1 MPAITRAI
9 VIFSAAAVTALAL
22 AAPVF
27 LLGQVAAQW
36 SVAVS
41 VLAEPV
47 TWRFLRYSVQLGL
60 AVGATTMLIGLA
72 AAWLTVRLDLPRPLR
87 TGLTVLLCAPLIMPS
102 YVAAF
107 GLIVATGS
115 RGILGPV
122 LPDGFILRDMP
133 FLASWIV
140 LSSCTYPYAFLAAR
154 AALLRQCGSLED
166 AAVGLGAS
174 RGGAFLRVTVP
185 RIMPSLAWGG
195 LLAGLY
201 CLADFGAV
209 SMIGY
214 ESMTWAIYNR
224 YTSALAVDEARVLA
238 ILLAI
243 VAIAVILLMRLL
255 RPVPAATSSAT
266 LQPQTPVAR
275 HPLALAPLALVAAAV
290 VFGAGLPI
298 ASSVQLT
305 FAHSAEGL
313 VWARTF
319 AEAMSTLLLAVLA
332 AGLVVLLTFPLTSL
346 EFGRDRMAA
355 RWFAPMT
362 MIGFALPGLV
372 VAVAAVGIALLIDQ
386 GLDWVFGLEPGR
398 HLYQSSALLLFAYA
412 AMFLPEA
419 VGPMQAASN
428 QVQPEQVDAARQLDG
443 RSGPLWRRV
452 LLPQLT
458 PGIVAGAALV
468 FVTTA
473 KELPATLLLAPPDVE
488 TLATS
493 IWSNMEEARLVDAAR
508 GALWLVTLCA
518 IGLVIVF
525 RMERRGHLTAE

>member
-1 MPAITRAI
+1 MAAISRAL

-27 LLGQVAAQW
+27 LLGQVIGQW
-36 SVAVS
+36 SFAER
-41 VLAEPV
+41 VLTEPA
-47 TWRFLRYSVQLGL
+47 TWRFLRSSVLLGVT
-60 AVGATTMLIGLA
+60 VGLTTMLIGLA
-72 AAWLTVRLDLPRPLR
+72 AAWLTVRLDLPRPWRLA
-87 TGLTVLLCAPLIMPS
+87 LTVLLCMPLIMPS

-107 GLIVATGS
+107 GLIVATGPN
-115 RGILGPV
+115 GLLGPL
-122 LPDGFILRDMP
+122 LPEGFILRDFP
-133 FLASWIV
+133 FLAAWLV

-174 RGGAFLRVTVP
+174 RAKAFFRITVP
-185 RIMPSLAWGG
+185 RIVPSLTWGG
-195 LLAGLY
+195 LLSGLY

-214 ESMTWAIYNR
+214 ETMTWAIYNR
-224 YTSALAVDEARVLA
+224 YTSALAVEEARVLA
-238 ILLAI
+238 LILAV
-243 VAIAVILLMRLL
+243 VAVVVILIMRRV
-255 RPVPAATSSAT
+255 RPVPPSTSSAT
-266 LQPQTPVAR
+266 LQPQTPVRR
-275 HPLALAPLALVAAAV
+275 HPLAIVPLALVLAAV
-290 VFGAGLPI
+290 VCGAFLPL
-298 ASSVQLT
+298 ASAVQLT
-305 FAHSAEGL
+305 AGGGSGDV
-313 VWARTF
+313 VWVRTF
-319 AEAMSTLLLAVLA
+319 AEATSTLVLAVLA
-332 AGLVVLLTFPLTSL
+332 AVLVVVLTFPLTSL
-346 EFGRDRMAA
+346 EFGRDRLAA
-355 RWFAPMT
+355 RWFAPLT

-386 GLDWVFGLEPGR
+386 GIEWVFRLEPGR
-398 HLYQSSALLLFAYA
+398 FLYQSSALLLFAYA

-428 QVQPEQVDAARQLDG
+428 HVHPEQVDAGRQLDG
-443 RSGPLWRRV
+443 RPWRVWRRV

-473 KELPATLLLAPPDVE
+473 KELPATLLLAPPNVE

-493 IWSNMEEARLVDAAR
+493 IWSNMQEAELVHAAH
-508 GALWLVTLCA
+508 GALWLVAICA
-518 IGLVIVF
+518 AGLLVVF